1 MDGVI
6 RVGRLVR
13 HLRVRR
19 GMRQED
25 LACAAGVSR
34 STVSR
39 LERGGAASLRLAS
52 VAAVAT
58 ALGGRVRL
66 VVQADGADG
75 DRMLASRHAALHED
89 VARYLRGVGGWEVAP
104 EVTFSVYGERG
115 SIDIFARHA
124 ASRTLLV
131 IELKTE
137 LVDANELLA
146 TLDRKVRLAERIARG
161 RGWIPAVVTSW
172 VVMAEGRTNRRR
184 VGAHRE
190 MLRGALPADG
200 RSVGTFLAAPSGQL
214 RALSFWSRTAGPV
227 RPVRRVRVPRG
238 EPVTRSPGGRQAG
251 SRPASCQLPSPRQVR
266 ACRADAAS
274 RVASGQVPTRR
285 ARRGGTQEQ

>member
-6 RVGRLVR
+6 RVGRLLR

-19 GMRQED
+19 GMRQD
-25 LACAAGVSR
+25 DVARAAGVSR

-39 LERGGAASLRLAS
+39 LERGGAATLTLAS
-52 VAAVAT
+52 VAAVAA

-66 VVQADGADG
+66 VVEAEGADG

-89 VARYLRGVGGWEVAP
+89 VARYLRGIGGWEVAP
-104 EVTFSVYGERG
+104 EVTFSVFGERG
-115 SIDIFARHA
+115 SIDILAWHA

-146 TLDRKVRLAERIARG
+146 TLDRKVRLADRIARE

-172 VVMAEGRTNRRR
+172 VVMADGRTNRRR
-184 VGAHRE
+184 VAAHRE

-200 RSVGTFLAAPSGQL
+200 RSVGRYLAAPSGRL
-214 RALSFWSRTAGPV
+214 GALSFWAPATGTL
-227 RPVRRVRVPRG
+227 RPVRRVRVPRSEVPRG
-238 EPVTRSPGGRQAG
+238 ESAPRSPGGR
-251 SRPASCQLPSPRQVR
+251 
-266 ACRADAAS
+266 
-274 RVASGQVPTRR
+274 
-285 ARRGGTQEQ
+285 